1 MPRNLMR
8 NLKFRCYVW
17 GRDSDWEAI
26 CTDLDIAAQG
36 RTLETTKDLLDEAIS
51 GYLDEVEE
59 LPVSEQYAFFNR
71 RAPLL
76 LRIRLRVNYYFF
88 QILKQFRELPSSNF
102 QSHFFPFQ
110 TIS

>member
-1 MPRNLMR
+1 MR

-26 CTDLDIAAQG
+26 CTDLDIAVQG
-36 RTLETTKDLLDEAIS
+36 RTLEVTKDLLDEAIS
-51 GYLDEVEE
+51 GYLDEVEK
-59 LPVSEQYAFFNR
+59 LPVNEQYEFLNR
-71 RAPLL
+71 RAPLV

-88 QILKQFRELPSSNF
+88 QILKQFREIPPSKF

-110 TIS
+110 MIS